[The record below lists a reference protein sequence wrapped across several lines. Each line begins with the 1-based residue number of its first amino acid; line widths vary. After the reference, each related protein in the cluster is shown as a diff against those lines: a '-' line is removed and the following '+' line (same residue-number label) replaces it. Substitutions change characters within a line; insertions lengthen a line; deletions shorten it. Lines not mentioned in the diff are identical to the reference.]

1 MKKEI
6 VKTDLSSAHLFST
19 CILHTDVSVA
29 QSVSA
34 FGCYLNIGN
43 RKVGGSSPP
52 GDESFTFL
60 FFGSNCN
67 QTGITL

>member
-1 MKKEI
+1 MEI
-6 VKTDLSSAHLFST
+6 VKTGLSSAHSFST
-19 CILHTDVSVA
+19 WKSHTDVSVA

-52 GDESFTFL
+52 GDESFTLL
-60 FFGSNCN
+60 FFSSNCN
-67 QTGITL
+67 QTGITS